1 MDGLDKK
8 LFQLQFNTQIPQN
21 LMFLA
26 KNIHTLKD
34 TKGRRRLERTMG
46 KSVAWTYYGQK
57 TSK

>member
-8 LFQLQFNTQIPQN
+8 LFQLQFNTQISQI

-26 KNIHTLKD
+26 KNTHTLKD